1 MPKFCNICLI
11 EYCRNSATFSFTLTP
26 DAILLALVKFTIFRQ
41 NLKFESGG
49 ACPCGPPVQPPVV
62 SDACKNSCVMKII
75 AWYAQMLSASF
86 IFIKGM
92 VKTLKV
98 GGLLV
103 LSVEASRGDPGP
115 PYDQEFYRVMTKL
128 VKDGILRQIDIVQIS
143 DYEDDDDVILYL
155 RIK

>member
-1 MPKFCNICLI
+1 
-11 EYCRNSATFSFTLTP
+11 
-26 DAILLALVKFTIFRQ
+26 
-41 NLKFESGG
+41 
-49 ACPCGPPVQPPVV
+49 
-62 SDACKNSCVMKII
+62 
-75 AWYAQMLSASF
+75 
-86 IFIKGM
+86 M